1 MGGCFALLPPRT
13 GRSLVL
19 CPPPAPSGLGIPVSI
34 WGYGGGAEA
43 RCPRSPAWAAARHP
57 AEPAFAVCA
66 PGTVTP
72 MLRGGRPSAPKPP
85 LPRGVQPGGTP
96 APRRLA
102 RGRAV
107 VSRCGSPHRAPGLR
121 GAMREACCGRRCLIG
136 RAHDPETPGR
146 CCAGQ
151 GPGCPYAQLHAPR
164 SSWAAGSRC
173 TPIIARLGGCG
184 EDLPWPDSAA
194 CRPGTA
200 GQRSPGEGNRPPTS
214 APSRA
219 RARKAAWRRAD
230 SATRNQV
237 PYPRHCPVAVDRFT
251 LSHAPTS
258 RKYSDGTCPEA
269 GERRVG
275 GFQPPAHGS
284 ETVPG
289 GSSCCPE
296 TRAARSTP
304 DTAGGTSGS

>member
-1 MGGCFALLPPRT
+1 
-13 GRSLVL
+13 
-19 CPPPAPSGLGIPVSI
+19 
-34 WGYGGGAEA
+34 
-43 RCPRSPAWAAARHP
+43 
-57 AEPAFAVCA
+57 
-66 PGTVTP
+66 

-200 GQRSPGEGNRPPTS
+200 GQRSPGEGHRPPTS

-219 RARKAAWRRAD
+219 RARARPLGDARTRPPGTRSPTHATAPSLWTDSPSLTPPPLGSTQMGPARRQGRGAWAASSRQRTAPRQSQGVLPAIPRRERPGAPQTRRGAQAGPERE
-230 SATRNQV
+230 SARTCRGVNVGAAACVQLFYTV
-237 PYPRHCPVAVDRFT
+237 SPVMDP
-251 LSHAPTS
+251 SP
-258 RKYSDGTCPEA
+258 
-269 GERRVG
+269 
-275 GFQPPAHGS
+275 
-284 ETVPG
+284 
-289 GSSCCPE
+289 
-296 TRAARSTP
+296 
-304 DTAGGTSGS
+304 